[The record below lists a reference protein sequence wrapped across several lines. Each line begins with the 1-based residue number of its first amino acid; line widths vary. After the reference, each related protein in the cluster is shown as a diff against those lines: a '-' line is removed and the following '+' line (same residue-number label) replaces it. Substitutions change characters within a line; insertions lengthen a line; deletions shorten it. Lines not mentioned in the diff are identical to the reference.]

1 MATAGST
8 NLLQVKHMLIPR
20 LGHTPV
26 SVRAISGS
34 LFAAAVCLVSMTLA
48 ANAATDVDLVLNWF
62 PFGLGD
68 PLPVSA
74 ALSFGAFA
82 FVGLGLAVGGSGGS
96 KQERAAAAKAA
107 AAAARPNGRKSD
119 GVEKHIHQELGRI
132 LGLIR
137 SHLQASGSY
146 SNSLT
151 EAQKSLQRITTPEQL
166 RLTVEALILENE
178 KMRHKAKDLD
188 QRLDQ
193 ARGQIEMLRSNLA
206 EAEEISLKDALT
218 SLANRRSF
226 DQTLRKEIEEAQDKG
241 RNLCLVMGDIDHFKR
256 INDTFGHLVGD
267 AVLKRFAELL
277 AKSVGVNDVV
287 ARFGGE
293 EFAIIFPGM
302 KLNQAAAAT
311 EAIRRSLESKKW
323 VATDGG
329 QRLGTVTASFGVAE
343 LHQSDDSETIVR
355 RADEKLYEAKCSGRN
370 KVVAEARAMA

>member
-48 ANAATDVDLVLNWF
+48 ANAANDVETALNWF

-82 FVGLGLAVGGSGGS
+82 FVGLGLAVAGSGGS
-96 KQERAAAAKAA
+96 KQDRAAVAKSAASH
-107 AAAARPNGRKSD
+107 PNGRKSD

-146 SNSLT
+146 SNSLS

-226 DQTLRKEIEEAQDKG
+226 DQTLRKEIEEAQDKR

-343 LHQSDDSETIVR
+343 LHQNDDSETIVR

-370 KVVAEARAMA
+370 KVVAEVRAMA